1 MAFISKL
8 YILLVQKKV
17 GKFRAFTKRNIRPYK
32 LNSIRTKFLRCQTMF
47 FTCSP
52 PSLKSGST
60 SDCMHKVRLAPLI
73 RAGQYLC
80 TEQGST
86 SAPSRAVPLHRAG
99 QYLCTERGVLPHP
112 ERGVLPHP
120 ERRVHHTLSGGY
132 ITLRVEGT
140 LHPERGVSAHS
151 FGWDIHS
158 KVGLR
163 NSGARTKIIRYLNAW
178 FKFSA

>member
-1 MAFISKL
+1 MLISKL
-8 YILLVQKKV
+8 FILLEPEKV

-132 ITLRVEGT
+132 ITLRAEGT
-140 LHPERGVSAHS
+140 SHSEWRVHYTPSEVYLPTRSGGTYTAKLVCETAVHGLKS
-151 FGWDIHS
+151 FGI
-158 KVGLR
+158 
-163 NSGARTKIIRYLNAW
+163 
-178 FKFSA
+178 